1 MNLKPGYYFDAQ
13 ARKDKVRY
21 ETQMEDQ
28 GDEDEE
34 DEEGNKKLKKKIEP
48 AFEFKWHCKTGF
60 FKNIKKIN

>member
-1 MNLKPGYYFDAQ
+1 
-13 ARKDKVRY
+13 
-21 ETQMEDQ
+21 MEDQ